1 MAKTLDTYLACTT
14 REKIQV
20 LAVFWRSN
28 ETSPLRLVQAAVQY
42 GRYAIALFAVIVVEF
57 AFLTALLFS
66 RSSSW
71 AWLCAAGAVA
81 AAWAT
86 MRGVERLAQ
95 LRRAL
100 DAFASAA

>member
-1 MAKTLDTYLACTT
+1 MPLDTYLACST

-20 LAVFWRSN
+20 LGVFWRES
-28 ETSPLRLVQAAVQY
+28 ERSPQRLVQAAVQY
-42 GRYAIALFAVIVVEF
+42 GRYAILLFAVIVVEF
-57 AFLTALLFS
+57 AALAVLLFS
-66 RSSSW
+66 RSSVW

-86 MRGVERLAQ
+86 MRGIERLGQ

-100 DAFASAA
+100 AAFLSAT

>member
-1 MAKTLDTYLACTT
+1 MAKSLDTYMACST

-20 LAVFWRSN
+20 LTVFWRSN
-28 ETSPLRLVQAAVQY
+28 DHSPLRLVQAAVQY

-57 AFLTALLFS
+57 VILTVLLFS

-86 MRGVERLAQ
+86 MRGIERLAQ

-100 DAFASAA
+100 TAFGSAA

>member
-1 MAKTLDTYLACTT
+1 MPLDTYLACST

-20 LAVFWRSN
+20 LNVFWRTN
-28 ETSPLRLVQAAVQY
+28 DRSPLRLVEAAVQY
-42 GRYAIALFAVIVVEF
+42 GRYAIVLFTVIVVEF
-57 AFLTALLFS
+57 AALTVLLFS
-66 RSSSW
+66 RSSVW

-100 DAFASAA
+100 AGFSSAT